1 MIDSLN
7 WRYATKKFDPNK
19 QVSDQ
24 DIATLKEAIRLS
36 PSSYGFQ
43 LYKVIIVTDQKIK
56 KELMKHSYY
65 QSQVRDCS
73 HLFVFCSYKKVKP
86 EHIDE
91 FIALMEKARESDKE
105 ETLKEKLESKAK
117 IKAYSIIAKTDLGNR
132 DPDDAL
138 NWMKKQCYIALTHLM
153 VTAADMKID
162 TCPFEGFKSDAYD
175 RILGLEDR
183 NLTST
188 VLCPVGYRSEDDRHQ
203 HRKKVRK
210 PNDRLFEEK

>member
-1 MIDSLN
+1 MSIIDSLN

-91 FIALMEKARESDKE
+91 FIALMEEARESDKE
-105 ETLKEKLESKAK
+105 ETLKEKFESKAK
-117 IKAYSIIAKTDLGNR
+117 IKAYGIIAKTDLGNR
-132 DPDDAL
+132 DSDDAL

-162 TCPFEGFKSDAYD
+162 TCPFEGFKIDAYD
-175 RILGLEDR
+175 RILG
-183 NLTST
+183 
-188 VLCPVGYRSEDDRHQ
+188 
-203 HRKKVRK
+203 
-210 PNDRLFEEK
+210 